1 MGEGKLHTG
10 TRSVQPPAS
19 YQQRSSLPGMPRIG
33 RKPSTA
39 AFQGLADGDVPGMP
53 QQEKSQCRL
62 LVVVSQLA
70 KEVISYPLFVI

>member
-1 MGEGKLHTG
+1 
-10 TRSVQPPAS
+10 
-19 YQQRSSLPGMPRIG
+19 MPRTG
-33 RKPSTA
+33 SKPATA